1 MIAAD
6 DDVVQVRLELGRS
19 LFRVLWPILDV
30 ARMPAGKRVLDRD
43 PENLFA
49 QIVQAAFDV
58 ANMIPG
64 IETPAPP
71 GRLTGQGAQG
81 CSRHYQRGRAV
92 S

>member
-1 MIAAD
+1 VIAGD
-6 DDVVQVRLELGRS
+6 DDAVRVRLELGCS
-19 LFRVLWPILDV
+19 LLRVLWPILDV
-30 ARMPAGKRVLDRD
+30 APMPAGRRVLDRNS
-43 PENLFA
+43 ENLFA

-81 CSRHYQRGRAV
+81 CSRHYQRGSAV